1 MEFIFDRRYSP
12 MFLLV
17 LPTGSSLTFILRN
30 VQTRCLKCVCTE
42 FWRKHL
48 YENHDFANVRTLIL
62 LHSNYASFVIL
73 LLLFFYIIPG
83 SIYMYYEF
91 VVIFFHPCFVS
102 FSWNRILVIYFFLPS
117 CTTFSLMTEIYKS
130 KNLLQTWFFLRVVL
144 YFFLNSICLSVSS
157 ASFAWNISFP
167 NCVSQRQDNSLAK
180 FLFFYFFFL
189 DSVFYYFINVY
200 VCKNTF
206 IYNVKKANVELN
218 SKRICYFVRWR
229 LVPFLFIIWFFWLIF
244 SWFSFVA
251 LQRTFQA
258 KCIRCDFLV
267 SHFLVRFVQNFL
279 LEKRK

>member
-1 MEFIFDRRYSP
+1 

-130 KNLLQTWFFLRVVL
+130 KNLLQTWFFRCR
-144 YFFLNSICLSVSS
+144 CLIFV
-157 ASFAWNISFP
+157 
-167 NCVSQRQDNSLAK
+167 
-180 FLFFYFFFL
+180 
-189 DSVFYYFINVY
+189 
-200 VCKNTF
+200 
-206 IYNVKKANVELN
+206 
-218 SKRICYFVRWR
+218 RICFQ
-229 LVPFLFIIWFFWLIF
+229 P
-244 SWFSFVA
+244 SFGE
-251 LQRTFQA
+251 
-258 KCIRCDFLV
+258 IFLV
-267 SHFLVRFVQNFL
+267 AFCFLVVCSAEQDTICKAKL
-279 LEKRK
+279 